1 MRTQLVTAIETEA
14 QKRVSAQLA
23 ELKAPALDD
32 RESALVTLAIRAG
45 IGATL
50 AVITEE
56 AAGDWWGRHG

>member
-1 MRTQLVTAIETEA
+1 MRSQLVTAIETEA
-14 QKRVSAQLA
+14 QERVAATLA

-56 AAGDWWGRHG
+56 TACRNR